1 MLNISRQ
8 AYFFTMI
15 ALITSVINIITA
27 GFLFGVNGIFAY
39 VILFVILIPFLLLMI
54 YNLDCLS
61 TGSCEIWSWVL
72 SILAIVYMVYMT
84 MLMIYAAAVRPD
96 EDKKKKDL

>member
-1 MLNISRQ
+1 
-8 AYFFTMI
+8 MI